1 MIHRA
6 WLYVHGKREAGS
18 QTDGLTDRDQTRI
31 TISGRQSFDPK
42 SEIDSGNTARGAS
55 RIDCVAAR
63 MIVVGRGNHYPFLV
77 GGDDRQGRWAAL
89 GPGRSKQREQMG
101 ADRRD
106 RSR

>member
-6 WLYVHGKREAGS
+6 WLYVQEKREAGS

-31 TISGRQSFDPK
+31 AISGRQSFDPK

-55 RIDCVAAR
+55 RIHCVAAR
-63 MIVVGRGNHYPFLV
+63 MIVIGRGNLQDRRRPV
-77 GGDDRQGRWAAL
+77 SPGG
-89 GPGRSKQREQMG
+89 SKQRDRAD

>member
-18 QTDGLTDRDQTRI
+18 QTDGQTDRDQTRI
-31 TISGRQSFDPK
+31 AISGRQLFDPK

-55 RIDCVAAR
+55 RIHCVAAR
-63 MIVVGRGNHYPFLV
+63 MIVTGRGNLQDRRRPV
-77 GGDDRQGRWAAL
+77 SPGG
-89 GPGRSKQREQMG
+89 SKQRDRAD

>member
-6 WLYVHGKREAGS
+6 WLYKHGKREAGS

-31 TISGRQSFDPK
+31 KISGRQSFDPK

-55 RIDCVAAR
+55 RIHCVAAR
-63 MIVVGRGNHYPFLV
+63 MIVIGRGNLQ
-77 GGDDRQGRWAAL
+77 DRWRPVSQGRSD
-89 GPGRSKQREQMG
+89 GRDRAD

-106 RSR
+106 QSR